1 MDIERRS
8 LDMKRHNQRN
18 SLVFAL
24 LLAFILPILAACG
37 SQPAAAP
44 NPASEPTSA
53 PAPNTSQAPTA
64 APAAAPQP
72 TSAPAATAT
81 GNTSA
86 SSGGAASGVLRVA
99 QTSWPDTMDPQDS
112 SVANEIAVEILNYE
126 GLTRFDKD
134 LKTVPAAAEK
144 WDSNQDATEF
154 TFHLRDGLKYSD
166 GSPLVAQ
173 DFVNAVY
180 RSLDPRGTIGDYQG
194 TFFMVKGADAIL
206 NTAVPTDEAKV
217 PDLFKQLGVTAPDDK
232 TIKFELSQPTPYFPT
247 LAALWVIFPA
257 KQALVEKGGDQWYED
272 AANQVGNGPF
282 QITKIDQSANLIE
295 FAPNP
300 NYWAGAPKLPG
311 VEFKFIQDL
320 SVALQAYKNNEVDII
335 VPDPNDVP
343 AIKADATLGK
353 EYIDPLGACTES
365 YELNNTKP
373 PFDNKKVRQAF
384 ATGFDRESYIRD
396 ALKDT
401 SAKTL
406 TWIPPGYP
414 GFDKS
419 ENRWDY
425 SPDKAKQL
433 LAEAGFP
440 NGQGLPEVKIS
451 YNSDT
456 PANQARIE
464 YIIQMYQKSL
474 GVTLVPDPIE
484 GKTLNSLRK
493 DVTTAPQIVSGGG
506 WCADYPDPQDWL
518 SIFWH
523 SRSQFAKNIG
533 YHNAEAD
540 KLMDQADIE
549 TDPAK
554 RMALYDQVQKIII
567 DDVPYIIRS
576 TSKGTFLVKPYVK
589 GLEITPQDSNTYPG
603 MTTSLFNV
611 TVEK

>member
-1 MDIERRS
+1 
-8 LDMKRHNQRN
+8 MKRHKPH
-18 SLVFAL
+18 SMLLFAL
-24 LLAFILPILAACG
+24 LLTLILPILAACG
-37 SQPAAAP
+37 SQPAAPAAGPTQAP
-44 NPASEPTSA
+44 AAPATEATQAPATEATQAPAAAAATSA
-53 PAPNTSQAPTA
+53 PAT
-64 APAAAPQP
+64 APADTQ
-72 TSAPAATAT
+72 TST
-81 GNTSA
+81 GA
-86 SSGGAASGVLRVA
+86 GILRVA
-99 QTSWPDTMDPQDS
+99 QTSWPDTLDPQDS
-112 SVANEIAVEILNYE
+112 SVANEIAVEVLNYE

-144 WDSNQDATEF
+144 WESNTDATKF

-166 GSPLVAQ
+166 GTPLTAQ
-173 DFVNAVY
+173 DFVSAVY

-194 TFFMVKGADAIL
+194 TFFMIKGADAIL
-206 NTAVPTDEAKV
+206 NTAIPTDEAKL
-217 PDLFKQLGVTAPDDK
+217 PDLFKQLGVAAPDEK
-232 TIKFELSQPTPYFPT
+232 TITFELTQPTPYFPT
-247 LAALWVIFPA
+247 LTALWVIFPA
-257 KQALVEKGGDQWYED
+257 KQDLVEKGGEQWFED
-272 AANQVGNGPF
+272 AANQIGNGPF
-282 QITKIDQSANLIE
+282 QITKIDQTSNLIE
-295 FAPNP
+295 FKPNE
-300 NYWAGAPKLPG
+300 NYWAGRPKLDG
-311 VEFKFIQDL
+311 VQLSFIQDL
-320 SVALQAYKNNEVDII
+320 SVALQAYKNDEVDIMA
-335 VPDPNDVP
+335 PDPNDVP
-343 AIKADATLGK
+343 TLKADPVLGK

-373 PFDNKKVRQAF
+373 PFDTKKVRQAF
-384 ATGFDRESYIRD
+384 ATGFDRDSYIRD

-414 GFDKS
+414 GYDKS

-425 SPDKAKQL
+425 NPDKAKQL

-474 GVTLVPDPIE
+474 GVTLVPDPVE
-484 GKTLNSLRK
+484 GKTLNNLRK
-493 DVTTAPQIVSGGG
+493 DVNTAPQFVSGGG

-523 SRSQFAKNIG
+523 SRSQFSKNIG
-533 YHNAEAD
+533 YRNPEVD

-554 RMALYDQVQKIII
+554 RMALYDQAQKLVI

-589 GLEITPQDSNTYPG
+589 GIQITPQDSNTYPG

-611 TVEK
+611 TIEQ